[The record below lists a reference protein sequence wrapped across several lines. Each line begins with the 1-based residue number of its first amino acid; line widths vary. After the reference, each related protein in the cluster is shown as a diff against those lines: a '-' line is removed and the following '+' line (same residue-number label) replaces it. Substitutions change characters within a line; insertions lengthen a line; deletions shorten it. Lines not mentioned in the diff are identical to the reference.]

1 MTEYQGLQVDIKPYL
16 QEILPYIESNDFAG
30 YDPYD
35 ALNSPL
41 LNLLSRKSKWLKI
54 YFMQSLKWLPINLR
68 PLLGIKKGH
77 NPKAIGLFLWGYS
90 RLFKLEKNPG
100 YLDKIDYL
108 LLSLEK
114 LKSGGYSGNCWGYNF
129 DWQNK
134 VFFVPSGTPTIVN
147 SSFIGHAL
155 LDTYQ
160 NCGKQKALDLAIP
173 ISDFIINDLKRKKE
187 GKYFCFN
194 YSPAGE
200 NYVHNANLLGA
211 SLLIRLSR
219 ISNDGNLREIALSSF
234 EYTMKHQHDDGSW
247 YYGELQSQRWIDSFH
262 TGFNLMAIKYFLNE
276 DFPGSYEEAF
286 EKAVKYYAGTFFLED
301 GTPKY
306 YQDRTY
312 PIDIHA
318 CSQAICFFSGMG
330 RQYQSLTEKVL
341 GWMLSNMYSNK
352 GFFYY
357 MKGRFITNKIAYM
370 RWSQAWGF
378 HALTSYLYNRCL
390 AD

>member
-1 MTEYQGLQVDIKPYL
+1 
-16 QEILPYIESNDFAG
+16 
-30 YDPYD
+30 
-35 ALNSPL
+35 
-41 LNLLSRKSKWLKI
+41 
-54 YFMQSLKWLPINLR
+54 
-68 PLLGIKKGH
+68 
-77 NPKAIGLFLWGYS
+77 
-90 RLFKLEKNPG
+90 
-100 YLDKIDYL
+100 
-108 LLSLEK
+108 
-114 LKSGGYSGNCWGYNF
+114 
-129 DWQNK
+129 
-134 VFFVPSGTPTIVN
+134 
-147 SSFIGHAL
+147 
-155 LDTYQ
+155 
-160 NCGKQKALDLAIP
+160 
-173 ISDFIINDLKRKKE
+173 
-187 GKYFCFN
+187 
-194 YSPAGE
+194 
-200 NYVHNANLLGA
+200 
-211 SLLIRLSR
+211 
-219 ISNDGNLREIALSSF
+219 
-234 EYTMKHQHDDGSW
+234 
-247 YYGELQSQRWIDSFH
+247 
-262 TGFNLMAIKYFLNE
+262 MAIKYFLNE